1 MRWSWK
7 IGKLAGIDL
16 YVHATFFL
24 LILWVVVLHWIEG
37 RTVQAVVSGVVFIV
51 ALFACVVLHEFGH
64 ALTAR
69 HYGIPTKDITLLP
82 IGGVSRFERMPDKPW
97 QEFWVALAG
106 PLVNVAIAAAIYLA
120 LFLTDGFKP
129 VTGLSITAGPFW
141 ERMLVANL
149 ALAIFNVIPAFP
161 MDGGRVLRALLA
173 TRLDHVRATQ
183 VAAAVGQALAL
194 FFGLVGLFRDP
205 FLLFIAFFVWIGA
218 SHEAHSV
225 QIKEAFSG
233 IPIRAAMQTQFAT
246 LTTNNT
252 LNDAVKLVLDG
263 SQHDFPVMWGDR
275 VMGLLTRA
283 NLLAGLQQH
292 GPDQLVTAVMQRE
305 FSTAEPNEMLEAVLN
320 RLATS
325 SLRIMPVLQDGK
337 LVGLVTAENLGEYL
351 MIQNALHRRSV
362 ARASSPSTESRA

>member
-7 IGKLAGIDL
+7 IGRFAGIDV

-24 LILWVVVLHWIEG
+24 LILWVVVLHWIQG
-37 RTVQAVVSGVVFIV
+37 RTVEAVISGVVFIV

-106 PLVNVAIAAAIYLA
+106 PLVNLALAAVIYLA

-129 VTGLSITAGPFW
+129 VTGLSITSGPFW

-149 ALAIFNVIPAFP
+149 VLAIFNVIPAFP
-161 MDGGRVLRALLA
+161 MDGGRVLRALLS

-183 VAAAVGQALAL
+183 VAASIGQALAL
-194 FFGLVGLFRDP
+194 FFGLIGLFRDP

-218 SHEAHSV
+218 AHEAHSV

-233 IPIRAAMQTQFAT
+233 IPIRTAMRTHFAT
-246 LTTNNT
+246 LTTGNT
-252 LNDAVKLVLDG
+252 LGDAVKLVLDG

-275 VMGLLTRA
+275 VMGILTRA

-292 GPDQLVTAVMQRE
+292 GPDQLVTTVMRRE
-305 FSTAEPNEMLEAVLN
+305 FDTAEPNEMLEAVLT
-320 RLATS
+320 RLAIS
-325 SLRIMPVLQDGK
+325 PSRVMPVLQDGT
-337 LVGLVTAENLGEYL
+337 LVGLVTADNLGEYL
-351 MIQNALHRRSV
+351 MIQNALHRRSPV
-362 ARASSPSTESRA
+362 PAPRTEAER